1 METLEFANFMRIEI
15 LLDFETTENVVG
27 CFLAHGANYWYNNE
41 LHQNLNFSQVLI
53 INYWRF

>member
-27 CFLAHGANYWYNNE
+27 CFLAHGANY
-41 LHQNLNFSQVLI
+41 
-53 INYWRF
+53 